1 MKAGAVS
8 YNPWLLDMD
17 GRDDAGHYVL
27 GHSDQELARLERQA
41 QIFLTETRELLLR
54 AGLSTGMNVLDV
66 GSGAGDVA
74 LLAAGIVGP
83 TGSVMGFDRAA
94 TALPMARAR
103 AARAGYDWLTFE
115 DADVYSYETERRF
128 DAVIGRFLLM
138 HLPDPVGGL
147 RRLTHFLKPGGVIAF
162 VEMDIDETRAV
173 PEIPLLRR
181 CVGWISDTYR
191 KVGVD
196 PNMGEHLYATYRA
209 AGLNPSLAG
218 MTRVVGQDDRMV
230 FGFAAQTLASL
241 LPAMEKHGIA
251 TATEV
256 DVATIAERLHEE
268 AMRGDRCILMPRL
281 MGAWA
286 QTPV

>member
-1 MKAGAVS
+1 MQSWVGSMDARDEAG
-8 YNPWLLDMD
+8 
-17 GRDDAGHYVL
+17 RYVL
-27 GHSDQELARLERQA
+27 GHSEQELARLERQA
-41 QIFLTETRELLLR
+41 EIFRTETRELLLR
-54 AGLSTGMNVLDV
+54 AGLTTGMNVLDV

-74 LLAAGIVGP
+74 LLAAEIVGP
-83 TGSVMGFDRAA
+83 TGSVLGFDRAT
-94 TALPMARAR
+94 TALPIARAR
-103 AARAGYDWLTFE
+103 AMRAGYDWLIFA
-115 DADVYSYETERRF
+115 DADVYAYDTERRF

-147 RRLTHFLKPGGVIAF
+147 LRLTHFLRPGGVIAF
-162 VEMDIDETRAV
+162 IEMDIDETRAV

-181 CVGWISDTYR
+181 CVKWITDTYR

-209 AGLNPSLAG
+209 AGLEPSLAG

-251 TATEV
+251 TAAEV
-256 DVATIAERLHEE
+256 QVETIAERLHQE
-268 AMRGDRCILMPRL
+268 AMSGDRCVLMPRL

-286 QTPV
+286 TKAG